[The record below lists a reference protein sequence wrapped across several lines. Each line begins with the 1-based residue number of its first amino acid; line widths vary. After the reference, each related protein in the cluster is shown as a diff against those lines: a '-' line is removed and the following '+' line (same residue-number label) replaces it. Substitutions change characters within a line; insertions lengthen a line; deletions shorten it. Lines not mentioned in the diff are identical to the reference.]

1 VASLLIADA
10 LTGSIAY
17 SIIVAIKFKF
27 IPMTHNQIVTD
38 ILYLIYVDE
47 LVAENFVYDEK
58 GYQQALNEAIK
69 SGLITKKSTTYQL
82 TDKGIALVES
92 GGSEDY
98 MNK

>member
-1 VASLLIADA
+1 
-10 LTGSIAY
+10 
-17 SIIVAIKFKF
+17 
-27 IPMTHNQIVTD
+27 MTHNQIVTD

-69 SGLITKKSTTYQL
+69 AGLITKKSTTYQL